1 MFKISKFSKI
11 FLFLFLSLLLFLP
24 FFVSAVTFTP
34 EVGIQGEGTYAITK
48 GVGYEMGTNPGDTIF
63 KYFGAIYSW
72 GIRAV
77 GIIAVVMMMVAGFQ
91 WMSAGGNAQAVAA
104 AKGRMMN
111 ALMGLILIIGAYWLL
126 SFINPALVQAPNLN
140 IKEAPKAEEINVA
153 VNSECPSGY
162 TTLGASTAD
171 TDEAKA
177 IKHCQDVCDARTR
190 DTKISYVAEV
200 KAATGGSMS
209 GQWGKVATCC
219 KCSPASGGVKIECPA
234 SGQPSEYKYSN
245 VKTSCHMSCHEIKCI
260 SDDSNMLPVPGNLCQ
275 IADGVSGTAEK
286 TPNELSC
293 CPCRCP
299 SGCHLEY

>member
-140 IKEAPKAEEINVA
+140 IGGITGEEIKIGDMCSQCKSDEKCAQETLAGRTLPTFGGCPGGKKETELAPCLNACNPGGQGQCPTYWVESVSQKYTSKGGDYYFCCRCKSGVVCTSPSFEIKGYKSCNDQIA
-153 VNSECPSGY
+153 KDACRNECVKKGQV
-162 TTLGASTAD
+162 
-171 TDEAKA
+171 ERF
-177 IKHCQDVCDARTR
+177 VCTGE
-190 DTKISYVAEV
+190 I
-200 KAATGGSMS
+200 ATGI
-209 GQWGKVATCC
+209 CC
-219 KCSPASGGVKIECPA
+219 SCQGGAGVTGGNE
-234 SGQPSEYKYSN
+234 
-245 VKTSCHMSCHEIKCI
+245 
-260 SDDSNMLPVPGNLCQ
+260 SD
-275 IADGVSGTAEK
+275 
-286 TPNELSC
+286 
-293 CPCRCP
+293 
-299 SGCHLEY
+299 

>member
-126 SFINPALVQAPNLN
+126 SFINPALVEAPNLN
-140 IKEAPKAEEINVA
+140 IRGITGEEIKIGDMCIQCKSDEKCAREKLGGETLPVFA
-153 VNSECPSGY
+153 CSPFTLEEKKLASCVETCSPGHRRCPSEVVEKVSSQYG
-162 TTLGASTAD
+162 S
-171 TDEAKA
+171 
-177 IKHCQDVCDARTR
+177 
-190 DTKISYVAEV
+190 KIGDYYF
-200 KAATGGSMS
+200 
-209 GQWGKVATCC
+209 CC
-219 KCSPASGGVKIECPA
+219 KCKPSAAYCGGIDKSLGKIGCD
-234 SGQPSEYKYSN
+234 
-245 VKTSCHMSCHEIKCI
+245 MIKCKSQSPGGGATRCDVL
-260 SDDSNMLPVPGNLCQ
+260 SD
-275 IADGVSGTAEK
+275 GTA
-286 TPNELSC
+286 C
-293 CPCRCP
+293 CRCNAQITP
-299 SGCHLEY
+299 DTSSD